1 MKNLYIILLLT
12 FGLGQ
17 DYSLSFDGVNDYVEL
32 DTTNLNT
39 STDFTIQ
46 LDVIDYVIL
55 ACIKNGVK
63 KYTNIFK
70 NCKKTNAGKFR
81 EHVNELE
88 DMNLVTIDSS
98 ESWFTRNTNPSII
111 LKKDGI
117 KFVEENTSKV
127 QEHWNQK
134 CD

>member
-1 MKNLYIILLLT
+1 MKNILNS
-12 FGLGQ
+12 
-17 DYSLSFDGVNDYVEL
+17 DK
-32 DTTNLNT
+32 
-39 STDFTIQ
+39 

-63 KYTNIFK
+63 KYTSIFK
-70 NCKKTNAGKFR
+70 NCKKTSAGKFR

-88 DMNLVTIDSS
+88 DMNFITIDSS

-127 QEHWNQK
+127 QEYWSLLMK
-134 CD
+134 DFEKTS

>member
-1 MKNLYIILLLT
+1 MNSDK
-12 FGLGQ
+12 
-17 DYSLSFDGVNDYVEL
+17 
-32 DTTNLNT
+32 
-39 STDFTIQ
+39 

-63 KYTNIFK
+63 KYTSIFK

-88 DMNLVTIDSS
+88 DMGWITIDSS
-98 ESWFTRNTNPSII
+98 ENWFIRNTNPSII

-117 KFVEENTSKV
+117 KFVEENRAKV
-127 QEHWNQK
+127 QEYWDVQMK
-134 CD
+134 DRK

>member
-1 MKNLYIILLLT
+1 MKIILNS
-12 FGLGQ
+12 
-17 DYSLSFDGVNDYVEL
+17 DK
-32 DTTNLNT
+32 
-39 STDFTIQ
+39 

-63 KYTNIFK
+63 KYTSIFK
-70 NCKKTNAGKFR
+70 NCKKTNIGKFR

-88 DMNLVTIDSS
+88 DMDLITIDSS

-117 KFVEENTSKV
+117 KFVKENIIKV
-127 QEHWNQK
+127 QEHWNVHMK
-134 CD
+134 DIE

>member
-1 MKNLYIILLLT
+1 MKIILNS
-12 FGLGQ
+12 
-17 DYSLSFDGVNDYVEL
+17 DK
-32 DTTNLNT
+32 
-39 STDFTIQ
+39 

-63 KYTNIFK
+63 KYTSIFK

-88 DMNLVTIDSS
+88 DMNLITIDSS
-98 ESWFTRNTNPSII
+98 DNWLTRNTNPSII

-117 KFVEENTSKV
+117 KFVEENMAKV
-127 QEHWNQK
+127 QEHWNVQMK
-134 CD
+134 DSE

>member
-1 MKNLYIILLLT
+1 
-12 FGLGQ
+12 
-17 DYSLSFDGVNDYVEL
+17 
-32 DTTNLNT
+32 LN
-39 STDFTIQ
+39 SDK

-63 KYTNIFK
+63 KYTSIFK

-88 DMNLVTIDSS
+88 DMGWITIDAN
-98 ESWFTRNTNPSII
+98 ENWFIRNTNPSII

-117 KFVEENTSKV
+117 KFVEENMTKV
-127 QEHWNQK
+127 QGYWSVQMK
-134 CD
+134 DSK

>member
-1 MKNLYIILLLT
+1 MNL
-12 FGLGQ
+12 
-17 DYSLSFDGVNDYVEL
+17 DK
-32 DTTNLNT
+32 
-39 STDFTIQ
+39 

-63 KYTNIFK
+63 KYTSIFK

-88 DMNLVTIDSS
+88 DMNWITIDSS
-98 ESWFTRNTNPSII
+98 ENWFVRNTNPSII

-117 KFVEENTSKV
+117 KFVEENMAKV
-127 QEHWNQK
+127 QAYWSVQMK
-134 CD
+134 DSK

>member
-1 MKNLYIILLLT
+1 MNSDK
-12 FGLGQ
+12 
-17 DYSLSFDGVNDYVEL
+17 
-32 DTTNLNT
+32 
-39 STDFTIQ
+39 

-63 KYTNIFK
+63 KYTSIFK
-70 NCKKTNAGKFR
+70 NCKKTNIGKFR

-88 DMNLVTIDSS
+88 DMDLITIDSS

-117 KFVEENTSKV
+117 KFVKENIIKV
-127 QEHWNQK
+127 QEHWNVHMK
-134 CD
+134 DTE

>member
-1 MKNLYIILLLT
+1 MKTILNS
-12 FGLGQ
+12 
-17 DYSLSFDGVNDYVEL
+17 DK
-32 DTTNLNT
+32 
-39 STDFTIQ
+39 

-63 KYTNIFK
+63 KYTSIFK

-88 DMNLVTIDSS
+88 DMNLITIDSS
-98 ESWFTRNTNPSII
+98 DNWLTRNTNPSII

-117 KFVEENTSKV
+117 KFVEENMAKV
-127 QEHWNQK
+127 QEHWNVQMK
-134 CD
+134 DSK

>member
-1 MKNLYIILLLT
+1 MNSDK
-12 FGLGQ
+12 
-17 DYSLSFDGVNDYVEL
+17 
-32 DTTNLNT
+32 
-39 STDFTIQ
+39 

-63 KYTNIFK
+63 KYTSIFK
-70 NCKKTNAGKFR
+70 NCKKTNIGKFR

-88 DMNLVTIDSS
+88 DMDLITIDSS

-117 KFVEENTSKV
+117 KFVKENIIKV
-127 QEHWNQK
+127 QEHWNVHMK
-134 CD
+134 DIE